1 MLLEVIAT
9 TLSDAVMAER
19 YGADRIELI
28 TGISEG
34 GLKKCAMLS
43 LSRSG

>member
-9 TLSDAVMAER
+9 TLSDAVLAER

-34 GLKKCAMLS
+34 D
-43 LSRSG
+43 